1 MGCVHTCP
9 IQRIEA
15 LYLSQ
20 TFYSELHLS
29 PIILKFVTLNG
40 KRLLT
45 LLACSCDLFV
55 HSMILSQL
63 NHFLDLP
70 MNSKDD
76 ILILN
81 SMLKFH
87 HCCLLEH
94 YTTCDELVKVL
105 HV

>member
-1 MGCVHTCP
+1 MCP

-81 SMLKFH
+81 SMPKFH
-87 HCCLLEH
+87 H
-94 YTTCDELVKVL
+94 TVAF
-105 HV
+105 